1 MRITVF
7 GASGAIGRLFV
18 NLALKEGHQVHQ
30 YSRKKEGLPQSENAR
45 VFTGELTDY
54 ARIKEAISGTDAVVS
69 FLGPALK
76 RSYPGTPIATG
87 HEHIIRAMK
96 EKGVS
101 RFITIATPAVRF
113 EKDRT
118 SVATV
123 LPKVMARLFLPKP
136 YQEIMAV
143 GELTK
148 SSGLDWTVVRFIAP
162 VDGEPTGTV
171 KVTFGDQKVGFKITR
186 TDIAAFVLGDW
197 SNVNLSAQCQSLAVN
212 KIDFIQE

>member
-1 MRITVF
+1 M
-7 GASGAIGRLFV
+7 
-18 NLALKEGHQVHQ
+18 
-30 YSRKKEGLPQSENAR
+30 
-45 VFTGELTDY
+45 
-54 ARIKEAISGTDAVVS
+54 VS

-96 EKGVS
+96 ELGVS

-123 LPKVMARLFLPKP
+123 LPKIMARLFLPKP
-136 YQEIMAV
+136 YKEIVAV

-186 TDIAAFVLGDW
+186 ADIAAFVLKE
-197 SNVNLSAQCQSLAVN
+197 LSQREFVRSMP
-212 KIDFIQE
+212 IIGS